1 MLEKRNLAKLAV
13 VGVSLAVC
21 TGAAFWDTGGETEA
35 LQVTEQAVTPVVAL
49 AQVYV
54 SGEVV
59 HPGIYQVPKGC
70 RAYEAIKEAGGLTAA
85 ADKDRV
91 NLARICKD
99 GTHINVPALSK
110 SKLKQRLEKEQQRLE
125 GQKVRSNSLV
135 KDSADTER
143 MADGDRYDA
152 AGSREHA
159 EPGISE
165 DSGAGYQAQP
175 KRRGVQKRA
184 RSKRQASKR
193 SGKRT
198 DTQNYSGSKQGG
210 RP

>member
-13 VGVSLAVC
+13 IGVSLAVC
-21 TGAAFWDTGGETEA
+21 TGAAFWDTGGEIKALEA
-35 LQVTEQAVTPVVAL
+35 TQKAVTPVVSL
-49 AQVYV
+49 VQVYV

-70 RAYEAIKEAGGLTAA
+70 RAHEAIQQAGGLTVT

-110 SKLKQRLEKEQQRLE
+110 TKLKRRQEREGRRSE
-125 GQKVRSNSLV
+125 GQQVYSEQPGYR
-135 KDSADTER
+135 
-143 MADGDRYDA
+143 
-152 AGSREHA
+152 

-165 DSGAGYQAQP
+165 SPGKKYRTRSKQ
-175 KRRGVQKRA
+175 RGVQRQVRKQRQVSE
-184 RSKRQASKR
+184 RSDRQQAGTSSQPDNGR
-193 SGKRT
+193 G
-198 DTQNYSGSKQGG
+198 GSL
-210 RP
+210 

>member
-1 MLEKRNLAKLAV
+1 MEKRNLAKLAV

-21 TGAAFWDTGGETEA
+21 TGAAFWDTGGETKA
-35 LQVTEQAVTPVVAL
+35 LQATQQAVTPVVAL
-49 AQVYV
+49 AQVYI

-70 RAYEAIKEAGGLTAA
+70 RAHEAIKQAGGLTAA

-110 SKLKQRLEKEQQRLE
+110 TKLKQRREREQQRLE
-125 GQKVRSNSLV
+125 GQKVRSEGTTRSDIN
-135 KDSADTER
+135 
-143 MADGDRYDA
+143 
-152 AGSREHA
+152 AGVTA
-159 EPGISE
+159 YPEPGISE
-165 DSGAGYQAQP
+165 NPGPAYQNQG

-184 RSKRQASKR
+184 RSKRQASER

-198 DTQNYSGSKQGG
+198 NTQHYSSGKQGG

>member
-1 MLEKRNLAKLAV
+1 MEKRNLAKLAV
-13 VGVSLAVC
+13 IGVSLAVC
-21 TGAAFWDTGGETEA
+21 TGAAFWDTGGETKALEA
-35 LQVTEQAVTPVVAL
+35 TQRSVTPVVAL

-70 RAYEAIKEAGGLTAA
+70 RAHEAIQQAGGLTAL

-110 SKLKQRLEKEQQRLE
+110 SKLKRRQERDGSRAE
-125 GQKVRSNSLV
+125 GQQVYS
-135 KDSADTER
+135 EP
-143 MADGDRYDA
+143 
-152 AGSREHA
+152 AGYQ

-165 DSGAGYQAQP
+165 HPGKKYQSRQ
-175 KRRGVQKRA
+175 RGVERKVREQRPVSQRSDQRQAGKSHRQK
-184 RSKRQASKR
+184 SKR
-193 SGKRT
+193 G
-198 DTQNYSGSKQGG
+198 GG
-210 RP
+210 R

>member
-13 VGVSLAVC
+13 IGVSLAVC
-21 TGAAFWDTGGETEA
+21 TGAAFWDTGGETKALEA
-35 LQVTEQAVTPVVAL
+35 TQQAVTPVVAL

-70 RAYEAIKEAGGLTAA
+70 RAHEAIQQAGGLTAL

-110 SKLKQRLEKEQQRLE
+110 SKLKRRQERAGRRAQGEQVYNGPSGYE
-125 GQKVRSNSLV
+125 
-135 KDSADTER
+135 
-143 MADGDRYDA
+143 
-152 AGSREHA
+152 

-165 DSGAGYQAQP
+165 DSGKNYQSRSKQ
-175 KRRGVQKRA
+175 RGVERQVRKQRPVSQRSDQRQA
-184 RSKRQASKR
+184 GKSQGRKSKR
-193 SGKRT
+193 G
-198 DTQNYSGSKQGG
+198 GG
-210 RP
+210 R